1 MADFDFTGLTETHR
15 RLLDRGGW
23 TVAEASGDNVQPSAR
38 QVAKLLDRGLLT
50 TRIRMDRIAPFSIVV
65 TEYVVP
71 DAVAKAWKAVRRG

>member
-23 TVAEASGDNVQPSAR
+23 TVAEASDDNVQPSVR
-38 QVAKLLDRGLLT
+38 QVAELIDRGLLT
-50 TRIRMDRIAPFSIVV
+50 TRIRMDGRAPFTIAV

-71 DAVAKAWKAVRRG
+71 DAVAKAWKAARRG